1 MAAALSATPGPLDAR
16 FDVVKTKGAIGHVA
30 CRSGHCRR
38 EDSRCEVAE
47 PHNASS
53 EHYRQPRSGSA
64 RQSSPRQHVLY
75 SLEPDTRPGGRHVFE
90 GTPPR
95 RSSPAGQRRQEAEA
109 ALGRMVRGFGDAVIM
124 RDAWDLDKA
133 RALPEISPILP
144 FSRHEITRQSEHWQK
159 AKSKSRRRPS
169 VLRDLSASLADRAS
183 RETFLRKGKVK

>member
-38 EDSRCEVAE
+38 EDSRGGVAE

-53 EHYRQPRSGSA
+53 EHHSQDPARRGSLHPRLHA
-64 RQSSPRQHVLY
+64 LH
-75 SLEPDTRPGGRHVFE
+75 SLEPNTRPGGRHVFE